1 MIIRWKTYS
10 LIFTISVILLAI
22 LGLLGYIPGWQIL
35 ASGNPEFIPM
45 APSNAVLFIFS
56 ALTLLKFSGKELSK
70 AEFYIAVSIFITLFG
85 LTDIIGFF
93 VGVELNFENLL
104 VPEMG
109 YLNGVPVAR
118 MSPST
123 GILFFISGMILFLLI
138 AKTKW
143 PEKYHR
149 VQNFHSF
156 LNLLLLISAF
166 VFVLAYLYG
175 KPLLY
180 GNPGIIPMAL
190 TTALAFLLLSF
201 AFITREKNV
210 FPLSL
215 IRGNTTRSFLLRYI
229 LPITII
235 SFILGGLVV
244 FFSVGASNINPAIVA
259 SLLTILIASGT
270 VFFASLISR
279 HLGTEIDRQNSKLKE
294 SKRVL
299 QASEDQI
306 RLLLD
311 STAEGI
317 YGTDTKGNCTFIN
330 KAALELLKYNNKE
343 QLIGENMHN
352 LLHHR
357 LAFDS
362 EKATENCNFFYTY
375 KTGVPAH
382 SENIF
387 LHRADGEKFRAEFVS
402 LPIRQNKKIAGSVVT
417 FWDITERKKAEEEL
431 FRLKNELEIKVNQRT
446 VELQDKV
453 NKLDKSQTA
462 MLYMVEDLNR
472 ITTELKNERQKLQ
485 FSNEELEA
493 FTYSVSHDL
502 RAPLRAIKGFSNY
515 LYEDYSEKLDD
526 EGKRF
531 VDTIR
536 SNASKMDRLIT
547 TLLDLSRVSRV
558 KLNYSEV
565 DMKAVAQSMFME
577 TASEKE
583 KEQFEIDFGE
593 IPAVKCDLGLIK
605 QVWQNV
611 ISNSLKYSSK
621 SSKKRIEIGFEQQN
635 GETVFYVKDFGAGFN
650 PKYKNKL
657 FGPFQRLHKED
668 EFEGTGVGLAVTHRI
683 ITRHGGRIWAES
695 ELNKGAT
702 FWFTIP
708 NNN

>member
-1 MIIRWKTYS
+1 VIIKWKTYS
-10 LIFTISVILLAI
+10 LIFTISVILIAI
-22 LGLLGYIPGWQIL
+22 LGLLGYVPGWQLL
-35 ASGNPEFIPM
+35 ASGNPKYIPM
-45 APSNAVLFIFS
+45 APSTIILFILS
-56 ALTLLKFSGKELSK
+56 ALALLKFSGKGISYTGI
-70 AEFYIAVSIFITLFG
+70 YIAISVFITLFG
-85 LTDIIGFF
+85 LTETIGFF
-93 VGVELNFENLL
+93 VGAEINFENLL

-123 GILFFISGMILFLLI
+123 GILFFVSGLILFLLI

-143 PEKYHR
+143 PEKYNW
-149 VQNFHSF
+149 VQNFHGF

-166 VFVLAYLYG
+166 IFVLAYLYG

-180 GNPGIIPMAL
+180 GSPGIIPMAL

-201 AFITREKNV
+201 AFITREKNA

-215 IRGNTTRSFLLRYI
+215 ISGNTTRSFLLRYI

-244 FFSVGASNINPAIVA
+244 FFSLSTSNINPAILA
-259 SLLTILIASGT
+259 SVLTILLATGA
-270 VFFASLISR
+270 VVFASLITR
-279 HLGTEIDRQNSKLKE
+279 HLGRKIDRQKNELNE
-294 SKRVL
+294 SRKVL
-299 QASEDQI
+299 QESEEQI

-317 YGTDTKGNCTFIN
+317 YGTDTNGICTFVN
-330 KAALELLKYNNKE
+330 KAALELLKYKNKK
-343 QLIGENMHN
+343 QLIGKNMHDV
-352 LLHHR
+352 LHHP
-357 LAFDS
+357 APHIS
-362 EKATENCNFFYTY
+362 ENEYGNCSFFFTY
-375 KTGVPAH
+375 KTGVPAY

-387 LHRADGEKFRAEFVS
+387 LNRSDRSKFRAEFVS
-402 LPIRQNKKIAGSVVT
+402 LPIQRNNKITGSVVT
-417 FWDITERKKAEEEL
+417 FWDITERKKSEEEL

-485 FSNEELEA
+485 LSNEELEA

-502 RAPLRAIKGFSNY
+502 RAPLRAIKGFSNF
-515 LYEDYSEKLDD
+515 LREDYSEKLDN

-536 SNASKMDRLIT
+536 NNASKMDRLIT
-547 TLLDLSRVSRV
+547 TLLNLSRVSRV
-558 KLNYSEV
+558 KLNFSEV
-565 DMKAVAQSMFME
+565 DMKAVAQSMFIE

-583 KEQFEIDFGE
+583 NEQFEVDFK
-593 IPAVKCDLGLIK
+593 PMSSVKCDLGLIK
-605 QVWQNV
+605 QVWQNL

-621 SSKKRIEIGFEQQN
+621 SDVKKIEIGSEQGK
-635 GETVFYVKDFGAGFN
+635 GETTFYVKDFGAGFN

-657 FGPFQRLHKED
+657 FGPFQRLHKDD

-702 FWFTIP
+702 FWFSIP

>member
-1 MIIRWKTYS
+1 MIIKWKTYS
-10 LIFTISVILLAI
+10 LIFTISVILIAI
-22 LGLLGYIPGWQIL
+22 LGLLGYVSGWQLL
-35 ASGNPEFIPM
+35 ASGNPEYIPM
-45 APSNAVLFIFS
+45 APSNAVLFILG
-56 ALTLLKFSGKELSK
+56 ALTLLKFPGIDNLNTGI
-70 AEFYIAVSIFITLFG
+70 YIAISIFIALFG
-85 LTDIIGFF
+85 LADTIGFF
-93 VGVELNFENLL
+93 VGAELNFENFL

-109 YLNGVPVAR
+109 YLKGVPVAR

-123 GILFFISGMILFLLI
+123 GILFFVSGLILFLLI

-143 PEKYHR
+143 PEKYNW

-156 LNLLLLISAF
+156 LNLLLLFSAF

-180 GNPGIIPMAL
+180 GSPGIIPMAL

-201 AFITREKNV
+201 AFITREKNA

-215 IRGNTTRSFLLRYI
+215 ISGNTTRSFLLRYI

-244 FFSVGASNINPAIVA
+244 FFSVGTSNINPAILA
-259 SLLTILIASGT
+259 SVLTILLATGA
-270 VFFASLISR
+270 VAFASLITR
-279 HLGTEIDRQNSKLKE
+279 HLGRKIDSQKNEINE
-294 SKRVL
+294 SRKVL
-299 QASEDQI
+299 QESEEQI

-317 YGTDTKGNCTFIN
+317 YGTDTNGICTFVN
-330 KAALELLKYNNKE
+330 KAALELLKYKNKK
-343 QLIGENMHN
+343 QLTGKNMHD
-352 LLHHR
+352 LLHHP
-357 LAFDS
+357 APHIS
-362 EKATENCNFFYTY
+362 ENEYGNCNFFFTY
-375 KTGVPAH
+375 KTGVPAY

-387 LHRADGEKFRAEFVS
+387 LNRSDGSKFRAEFVS
-402 LPIRQNKKIAGSVVT
+402 LPIQRNNKIAGSVVT
-417 FWDITERKKAEEEL
+417 FWDITERKKSEEEL

-485 FSNEELEA
+485 FSNEELES

-502 RAPLRAIKGFSNY
+502 RAPLRAIKGFSNF
-515 LYEDYSEKLDD
+515 LHEDYSEKLDD

-547 TLLDLSRVSRV
+547 TLLNLSRVSRV
-558 KLNYSEV
+558 KLNFSEV
-565 DMKAVAQSMFME
+565 DMRAVAQSMFIE

-583 KEQFEIDFGE
+583 NEQFEVDFNAM
-593 IPAVKCDLGLIK
+593 PSVKCDLGLIK
-605 QVWQNV
+605 QVWQNL

-621 SSKKRIEIGFEQQN
+621 SEVKKIEIGSEQGE
-635 GETVFYVKDFGAGFN
+635 GETIFYVKDFGAGFN

-657 FGPFQRLHKED
+657 FGPFQRLHKDD

-702 FWFTIP
+702 FWFSIP